1 MHYLTHLFRL
11 VVRSSMGKKGLVVV
25 TSILAV
31 LTVVFGVISAVLLAL
46 KHHQDDHGEFSTY
59 RRSPAM
65 PCGVVAAI
73 LASMT
78 QILASVAICCC
89 GACRMTKGAKR
100 IAAVVFFITSW
111 VLAIIAVLLFLAGA
125 MLGFEGSAKKTVGN
139 ARIVGGVA
147 IFVITTFLFLV
158 VAALDVASYRLVRK
172 KGQYQAYVGSNPP
185 FVPSKDAPY
194 GSAPPPPNQ
203 V

>member
-1 MHYLTHLFRL
+1 MGNKCL
-11 VVRSSMGKKGLVVV
+11 VMV

-46 KHHQDDHGEFSTY
+46 KHHQHDNGEFYTY

-65 PCGVVAAI
+65 PCGVVAAV
-73 LASMT
+73 LASLT

-89 GACRMTKGAKR
+89 GAWRVTKGGKR

-147 IFVITTFLFLV
+147 LFVIATFLFLV
-158 VAALDVASYRLVRK
+158 VAALDVTSYRLVRK
-172 KGQYQAYVGSNPP
+172 KDHYQAYVGSNPP
-185 FVPSKDAPY
+185 MVPTTYKDGPNAFAP
-194 GSAPPPPNQ
+194 APHNQNQ

>member
-1 MHYLTHLFRL
+1 NAGDNLHAR
-11 VVRSSMGKKGLVVV
+11 VRSSMGNRCLMVV

-31 LTVVFGVISAVLLAL
+31 MTIVFGIISAVLLAM
-46 KHHQDDHGEFSTY
+46 KHHQDEHGEFSTY

-65 PCGVVAAI
+65 PCGVVAAV

-78 QILASVAICCC
+78 QILASVTICCF
-89 GACRMTKGAKR
+89 GAWRLTKGAKR
-100 IAAVVFFITSW
+100 IAAMVFFITSW

-147 IFVITTFLFLV
+147 IFVIATFLFLV
-158 VAALDVASYRLVRK
+158 VAALEVASYRLVRK
-172 KGQYQAYVGSNPP
+172 KDHYQAYVGSNPP

>member
-1 MHYLTHLFRL
+1 M
-11 VVRSSMGKKGLVVV
+11 V
-25 TSILAV
+25 
-31 LTVVFGVISAVLLAL
+31 
-46 KHHQDDHGEFSTY
+46 ST
-59 RRSPAM
+59 
-65 PCGVVAAI
+65 PCVY
-73 LASMT
+73 T
-78 QILASVAICCC
+78 
-89 GACRMTKGAKR
+89 CR
-100 IAAVVFFITSW
+100 

-139 ARIVGGVA
+139 PRIVGGVA